1 MYKINESL
9 SLNKEEKSSRLII
22 ISKDR
27 IQSAKNK
34 VNFITLK
41 EGDLKYTVQLKNDYL
56 NKNGIN
62 NAVQT
67 LASVLRVISIL
78 VIFALFG
85 IVKRDQLMGS
95 ILSVPNSLYT

>member
-1 MYKINESL
+1 MSKINESL
-9 SLNKEEKSSRLII
+9 SPNKEEKSSRLII

-34 VNFITLK
+34 VTFITLK

-67 LASVLRVISIL
+67 FSICTKSNLNFSYFFTLWNSEKRPVNGKHFIS
-78 VIFALFG
+78 
-85 IVKRDQLMGS
+85 S
-95 ILSVPNSLYT
+95 